1 MKFKLM
7 VQSLA
12 PLALLTII
20 SNFSFQTQDKAGHT
34 FTSFEFVENNL
45 ILLCVMLL
53 CALWLIL
60 ALIYYFDFGVFRW
73 AGKNKERGYEIKDV
87 KEDKEASLNFFL
99 TLIIPLLLDNISTI
113 QGAITFIFILLIICV
128 LLYRTN
134 LFFANPILALLGYH
148 LYEFSFKENKEFGDK
163 KCLGLCKGKVS
174 SEQSIEYKIISNN
187 VLYIR
192 RL

>member
-99 TLIIPLLLDNISTI
+99 TLII
-113 QGAITFIFILLIICV
+113 
-128 LLYRTN
+128 
-134 LFFANPILALLGYH
+134 
-148 LYEFSFKENKEFGDK
+148 
-163 KCLGLCKGKVS
+163 
-174 SEQSIEYKIISNN
+174 
-187 VLYIR
+187 
-192 RL
+192 